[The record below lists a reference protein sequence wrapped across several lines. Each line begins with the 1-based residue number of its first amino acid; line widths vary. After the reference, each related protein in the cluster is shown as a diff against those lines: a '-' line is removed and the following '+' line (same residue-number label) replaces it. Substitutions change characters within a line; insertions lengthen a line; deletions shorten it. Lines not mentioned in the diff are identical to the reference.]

1 MMAFWSW
8 LQETSI
14 IDKIGDTG
22 WMYDTFSVLH
32 YFSVFVFIGTIALV
46 DLRVMGLAA
55 RRQTVAQ
62 LARNLF
68 PWMWTGFAI
77 AMISGF
83 FEFAPTG
90 TTFSPAPM
98 FRTKMVVILLAVVFA
113 IVVQMRAPKWSE
125 SPSVP
130 MGAKIV
136 AAISLLLWLG
146 AILSALDVAAI
157 CGLG

>member
-1 MMAFWSW
+1 MMAFWNW

-14 IDKIGDTG
+14 IDRIGDTG

-32 YFSVFVFIGTIALV
+32 YFSVFVFIGTIVLV

-62 LARNLF
+62 FASNLF

-77 AMISGF
+77 AVISGF

-90 TTFSPAPM
+90 TTFSPDPI
-98 FRTKMVVILLAVVFA
+98 FRTKMVVIVLAVEFA
-113 IVVQMRAPKWSE
+113 IIVQRKAPQWSE
-125 SPSVP
+125 LPSIP
-130 MGAKIV
+130 TGAKVV

-146 AILSALDVAAI
+146 AILAALDVAAI
-157 CGLG
+157 SGLG